1 MKVDDEEI
9 RSMLRSRSGRADARG
24 LRESVQTA
32 VRTIPQVHRVR
43 PLTSA
48 RSSRPIRLTFAIG
61 AVAAVVALVVLT
73 MARLPLG
80 VPGPGVVGSASIES
94 SQSTNPSGATDAP
107 ALGRC
112 QVTPVGS
119 GGKPSEVRTSGV
131 VWHWGESAWTARV
144 KQGVTLTVEGKTK
157 QDATE
162 ILAVR
167 IPTSAFPNTLE
178 VTYPRGSGN
187 DQSFQIGLPEPGCWL
202 LAALGPTTHS
212 SVVIEANQAPANAS
226 DSFSQ
231 HVPTSTQVASP
242 PTPCPTSPTR
252 PDPQAPSS
260 STSVDGTMVWYT
272 HPESWLIGEE
282 DKLVIGAEILVE
294 QVVAAPVVGAQS
306 SPVFVAAQPSVTTPA
321 PGSGNISMGFVLPST
336 GCYMFAAMGPTSTST
351 VVADIHR

>member
-80 VPGPGVVGSASIES
+80 VVGPGVVGTASIES

-167 IPTSAFPNTLE
+167 IPTSAFPSTLE

-212 SVVIEANQAPANAS
+212 SVVIEANQAPTTVA
-226 DSFSQ
+226 DPVSQ
-231 HVPTSTQVASP
+231 HIPTSTQAASP
-242 PTPCPTSPTR
+242 ASVCPTSPTR
-252 PDPQAPSS
+252 PNTPG
-260 STSVDGTMVWYT
+260 TSLDGTMVWYT

-351 VVADIHR
+351 VVADIRR